1 MSKKQ
6 SAKTDDFKLPEWLA
20 DDEYGSETFEVFTHP
35 KTKQY
40 LQARAA
46 HDVARDEFDKLEA
59 ELLAPVDEE
68 LAPDVAVGDID
79 PRQERLEALAVEI
92 GEAVAKVNELAPAV
106 RETAHEIVVVDK
118 LTLDELSELGNLES
132 EGPFMELL
140 AQVATIDGDELPAE
154 GWRKLARKCG
164 VGQWASLQHDVLE
177 YLGTPGVT
185 PDFSPLTSPTIR
197 E

>member
-1 MSKKQ
+1 MASKKN
-6 SAKTDDFKLPEWLA
+6 AKTDEFKLPEWLA
-20 DDEYGSETFEVFTHP
+20 DDEYGSEMFEVFTHP

-46 HDVARDEFDKLEA
+46 HDVAREEFDKLEA

-68 LAPDVAVGDID
+68 LAPDIAVGDID
-79 PRQERLEALAVEI
+79 PRQERLEALAAEI
-92 GEAVAKVNELAPAV
+92 GEAVAKVNDLAPAV
-106 RETAHEIVVVDK
+106 RETAHEVVAVDK
-118 LTLDELSELGNLES
+118 LTLDELSELGNLEE

-140 AQVATIDGDELPAE
+140 AQVATVDGDELPVE

-177 YLGTPGVT
+177 YLGMPGVT
-185 PDFSPLTSPTIR
+185 PDFSLLTSPTIR

>member
-20 DDEYGSETFEVFTHP
+20 DDEYGSEAFEVFTHP

-46 HDVARDEFDKLEA
+46 HDVARAEFDKLEA

-68 LAPDVAVGDID
+68 LAPDVSVGDID

-106 RETAHEIVVVDK
+106 RETRHEVIVSDK

-132 EGPFMELL
+132 EGPFVELL
-140 AQVATIDGDELPAE
+140 AQVATVDGDELPAE

-177 YLGTPGVT
+177 YLGMPGVT
-185 PDFSPLTSPTIR
+185 PDFSLLTSPTIR

>member
-46 HDVARDEFDKLEA
+46 HDVAREEFDKLEA

-68 LAPDVAVGDID
+68 LAPDVSVGDID
-79 PRQERLEALAVEI
+79 PSQERLIDLAEEVREAIET
-92 GEAVAKVNELAPAV
+92 VNALAPAV
-106 RETAHEIVVVDK
+106 RETAHEVIVSDR
-118 LTLDELSELGNLES
+118 LTLDELSELGNLEE

-140 AQVATIDGDELPAE
+140 AQVATIDGDELPVD

-177 YLGTPGVT
+177 YLGMPGVT

>member
-46 HDVARDEFDKLEA
+46 HDVARAEFDKLEA

-68 LAPDVAVGDID
+68 LAPDVSVGDID
-79 PRQERLEALAVEI
+79 PRQLRLEELAVEI

-106 RETAHEIVVVDK
+106 RETAHEVVAVDK

-140 AQVATIDGDELPAE
+140 AQVATVDGDELPVE
-154 GWRKLARKCG
+154 GWRRLARKCG

-177 YLGTPGVT
+177 YLGMPGVT
-185 PDFSPLTSPTIR
+185 PDFSLLTSPTIR

>member
-20 DDEYGSETFEVFTHP
+20 DDEYGSEAFEVFTHP

-46 HDVARDEFDKLEA
+46 HDVAREEFDKLEA

-106 RETAHEIVVVDK
+106 RETAHEVVVVDK

-140 AQVATIDGDELPAE
+140 AQVATVDGDELPVE

-177 YLGTPGVT
+177 YLGMPGVT
-185 PDFSPLTSPTIR
+185 PDFSLLTSPTIR

>member
-20 DDEYGSETFEVFTHP
+20 DDEYGSESFEVFTHP

-68 LAPDVAVGDID
+68 LAPDVSVGDID
-79 PRQERLEALAVEI
+79 PSQERLIDLAEEVREAIET
-92 GEAVAKVNELAPAV
+92 VNALAPAV
-106 RETAHEIVVVDK
+106 RETAHEVIVSDR
-118 LTLDELSELGNLES
+118 LTLDELSELGNLEE

-140 AQVATIDGDELPAE
+140 AQVATIDGDELPVD

-177 YLGTPGVT
+177 YLGMPGVT

>member
-20 DDEYGSETFEVFTHP
+20 DDEYGSEAFEVFTHP

-79 PRQERLEALAVEI
+79 PRQERLEALAAEI

-106 RETAHEIVVVDK
+106 RETAHEVVVADK
-118 LTLDELSELGNLES
+118 LTLDELSDLGNLES

-140 AQVATIDGDELPAE
+140 AQVATVDGDELPAE

-177 YLGTPGVT
+177 YLGMPGVT

>member
-20 DDEYGSETFEVFTHP
+20 DDEYGSEAFEVFTHP

-46 HDVARDEFDKLEA
+46 HDVAREEFDKLEA

-106 RETAHEIVVVDK
+106 RETAHEVVVVDK

-140 AQVATIDGDELPAE
+140 AQVATVDGNELPAD
-154 GWRKLARKCG
+154 GWRKVARKCG
-164 VGQWASLQHDVLE
+164 VGQWASLHHDVLE
-177 YLGTPGVT
+177 YLGQPGVT
-185 PDFSPLTSPTIR
+185 PDFSLLTSPTIR

>member
-6 SAKTDDFKLPEWLA
+6 SVKTDDFKLPEWLA

-79 PRQERLEALAVEI
+79 PRQERLEALAAEI

-106 RETAHEIVVVDK
+106 RETAHEVVVADK
-118 LTLDELSELGNLES
+118 LTLDELSDLGNLES

-140 AQVATIDGDELPAE
+140 AQAATIDGDELPAE

-185 PDFSPLTSPTIR
+185 PDFSLLTSPTIR

>member
-20 DDEYGSETFEVFTHP
+20 DDEYGRETFEVFTHP

-46 HDVARDEFDKLEA
+46 HDVAREEFDKLEA

-140 AQVATIDGDELPAE
+140 AQVATIDGDELPVE

-177 YLGTPGVT
+177 YLGMPGVT
-185 PDFSPLTSPTIR
+185 PDFSLLTSPTIR